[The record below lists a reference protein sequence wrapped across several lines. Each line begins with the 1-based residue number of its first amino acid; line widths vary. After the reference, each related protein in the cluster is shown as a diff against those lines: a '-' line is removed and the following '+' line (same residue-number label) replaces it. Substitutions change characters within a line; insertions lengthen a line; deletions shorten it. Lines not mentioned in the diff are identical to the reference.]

1 MSKISA
7 KSVTKTIAK
16 SYITKNKEIYATDD
30 LNKNL
35 KINIEEVIQKTWNS
49 MYLNFNEIF
58 DEILD
63 CITLLDLP
71 NLQAI
76 DEKNKSNALLTRKV
90 NVLNNIITQKRL
102 RNVIIDGLILGDIN
116 YSSKFFRTNLFV
128 LINQNLVQAN
138 PQYQTKL
145 YHFTNNKIYQ
155 LFPEEYIS
163 LIIKKIGSQLKAW
176 LIIESKKE
184 LNSIQRNII
193 YV

>member
-71 NLQAI
+71 NLQAV

>member
-1 MSKISA
+1 
-7 KSVTKTIAK
+7 
-16 SYITKNKEIYATDD
+16 
-30 LNKNL
+30 
-35 KINIEEVIQKTWNS
+35 

-71 NLQAI
+71 NLQAV

>member
-71 NLQAI
+71 NLQAV

-184 LNSIQRNII
+184 LNSIQKNII

>member
-49 MYLNFNEIF
+49 MHLNFNEIF
-58 DEILD
+58 DEILN

-71 NLQAI
+71 KLQAV

-116 YSSKFFRTNLFV
+116 YSSKFFRTNLFI

-155 LFPEEYIS
+155 LFPDEYIS

-184 LNSIQRNII
+184 LNFIQRNII